1 MAPAKL
7 LNRNV
12 RPSRPQ
18 PEDEDD
24 FDMSEDGAQEE
35 DADSAADFDDES
47 EDDGEEAPEEDED
60 EEEDVVDAK
69 LETVSFGALKQ
80 AQDALSRKRKRK
92 EETNPAQDEKLEK
105 IRERLRQI
113 KRRKESEAEPE
124 TKSKKKQ
131 TSKKSGNKDES
142 AHDQNSDSDSDSGP
156 EEVGATSKHAPMAQS
171 SRYEVTRKRQVID
184 VPKMKARDPRFDAMQ
199 QRNAHTGNVDKAYG
213 FLAEYQADEIA
224 ELKTAM
230 KTMNDP
236 FQKDILKRKIGAMEN
251 RIKAKAAKEETEGRV
266 RQKPLLLEEERAQ
279 GASAGGE
286 IQEHEGQGP
295 REGDRQEAQEGES
308 EGDQEDA
315 RRKEDGGL
323 KIVHSGYANTSIGGR
338 LAVNDTMIPFSN
350 SIPVDTTTLFSMPS
364 LPFIHLTSDADIRR
378 GSGNCFELGED
389 SDTCYDTHDCCL
401 EPRERL
407 KFDGC
412 PHSNS
417 LTSIDETDA
426 YCSLAREHQSP
437 TSRNTNTASSTWL
450 RFCVDIAINL

>member
-1 MAPAKL
+1 MAPANL

-18 PEDEDD
+18 PEDEAD

-35 DADSAADFDDES
+35 DADSAAEFDDES

-105 IRERLRQI
+105 IRERLREI
-113 KRRKESEAEPE
+113 KRRKESEAESE

-131 TSKKSGNKDES
+131 ISKKSGNKDES
-142 AHDQNSDSDSDSGP
+142 AHDQDSDSDSDSAP
-156 EEVGATSKHAPMAQS
+156 EEIGATSKHAPMAQS

-213 FLAEYQADEIA
+213 FLADYQADEIA

-251 RIKAKAAKEETEGRV
+251 RIKAKAAKEREQEVLRRHRKDE
-266 RQKPLLLEEERAQ
+266 RQKVESGKNPYYLKKSELKEQALVEKYKSMKGKDREKAIDKKRKKESQ
-279 GASAGGE
+279 KE
-286 IQEHEGQGP
+286 IKRMP
-295 REGDRQEAQEGES
+295 
-308 EGDQEDA
+308 DA
-315 RRKEDGGL
+315 RRMVG
-323 KIVHSGYANTSIGGR
+323 
-338 LAVNDTMIPFSN
+338 
-350 SIPVDTTTLFSMPS
+350 
-364 LPFIHLTSDADIRR
+364 
-378 GSGNCFELGED
+378 
-389 SDTCYDTHDCCL
+389 
-401 EPRERL
+401 
-407 KFDGC
+407 
-412 PHSNS
+412 
-417 LTSIDETDA
+417 
-426 YCSLAREHQSP
+426 
-437 TSRNTNTASSTWL
+437 
-450 RFCVDIAINL
+450 